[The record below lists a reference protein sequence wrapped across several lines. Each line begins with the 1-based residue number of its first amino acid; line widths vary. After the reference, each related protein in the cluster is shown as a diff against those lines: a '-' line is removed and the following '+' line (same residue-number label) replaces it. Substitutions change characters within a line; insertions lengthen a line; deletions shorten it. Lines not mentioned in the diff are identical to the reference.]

1 MSNVDER
8 VIKVIGE
15 AVNTGIVV
23 QKGMTLN
30 ELGYDSLKNVELVVL
45 LEEEFNILLR
55 CSYVE
60 NCVAYGVKCNAT
72 EQIHVDIVLKQVV
85 TESELWKLLSE
96 ILPGHLL
103 PDKIAVVDVLKRNAS
118 GKLVRGDKSL
128 QDK

>member
-1 MSNVDER
+1 MLSQSR
-8 VIKVIGE
+8 FS
-15 AVNTGIVV
+15 T
-23 QKGMTLN
+23 
-30 ELGYDSLKNVELVVL
+30 
-45 LEEEFNILLR
+45 
-55 CSYVE
+55 
-60 NCVAYGVKCNAT
+60 
-72 EQIHVDIVLKQVV
+72 VDIVLKQVV